1 MDPHGRELFC
11 GFFDCGKGRYIDEIK
26 KNQSN
31 VWFFIVLIQEEEM
44 SFFLLIIVKKR
55 IEKMHGLYLIKYLT
69 IGECFDILSFVAETT
84 ATDQKKVLKK
94 VLDQMK
100 II

>member
-1 MDPHGRELFC
+1 MSGFLLFC
-11 GFFDCGKGRYIDEIK
+11 LLSKR
-26 KNQSN
+26 
-31 VWFFIVLIQEEEM
+31 M
-44 SFFLLIIVKKR
+44 SFFLLIIVKKC

>member
-1 MDPHGRELFC
+1 MS
-11 GFFDCGKGRYIDEIK
+11 GFLLCCLLLKR
-26 KNQSN
+26 
-31 VWFFIVLIQEEEM
+31 M

-69 IGECFDILSFVAETT
+69 IRECFDILSFVAETT

>member
-1 MDPHGRELFC
+1 M
-11 GFFDCGKGRYIDEIK
+11 
-26 KNQSN
+26 N
-31 VWFFIVLIQEEEM
+31 VWFFIILFRGKGM
-44 SFFLLIIVKKR
+44 SFFLLIIVKKY
-55 IEKMHGLYLIKYLT
+55 IEKMDGLYLIKYLT
-69 IGECFDILSFVAETT
+69 IGGCFDILSFVAETT

>member
-1 MDPHGRELFC
+1 MSGFLLFC
-11 GFFDCGKGRYIDEIK
+11 LLSKR
-26 KNQSN
+26 
-31 VWFFIVLIQEEEM
+31 M
-44 SFFLLIIVKKR
+44 SFFLLIIVKKY

-94 VLDQMK
+94 VLDQK
-100 II
+100 EII

>member
-1 MDPHGRELFC
+1 MSGFLLFC
-11 GFFDCGKGRYIDEIK
+11 LLSKR
-26 KNQSN
+26 
-31 VWFFIVLIQEEEM
+31 M
-44 SFFLLIIVKKR
+44 SFFLLIIVKKY

-69 IGECFDILSFVAETT
+69 IGECFDILFFVAETT

>member
-1 MDPHGRELFC
+1 MSVFLLCCLLMKR
-11 GFFDCGKGRYIDEIK
+11 
-26 KNQSN
+26 
-31 VWFFIVLIQEEEM
+31 M

-69 IGECFDILSFVAETT
+69 IRGCFDILSFVAETT

>member
-1 MDPHGRELFC
+1 
-11 GFFDCGKGRYIDEIK
+11 
-26 KNQSN
+26 
-31 VWFFIVLIQEEEM
+31 
-44 SFFLLIIVKKR
+44 
-55 IEKMHGLYLIKYLT
+55 MHGLYLIKYLT

-94 VLDQMK
+94 VLDQVE

>member
-1 MDPHGRELFC
+1 M
-11 GFFDCGKGRYIDEIK
+11 Y
-26 KNQSN
+26 
-31 VWFFIVLIQEEEM
+31 
-44 SFFLLIIVKKR
+44 
-55 IEKMHGLYLIKYLT
+55 GLYLIKCLT
-69 IGECFDILSFVAETT
+69 IRECFDILSLVAETT

>member
-1 MDPHGRELFC
+1 
-11 GFFDCGKGRYIDEIK
+11 
-26 KNQSN
+26 
-31 VWFFIVLIQEEEM
+31 M
-44 SFFLLIIVKKR
+44 SFFLLIIVKKC

-69 IGECFDILSFVAETT
+69 IRECFDILSFVAETT

-94 VLDQMK
+94 VLDQME